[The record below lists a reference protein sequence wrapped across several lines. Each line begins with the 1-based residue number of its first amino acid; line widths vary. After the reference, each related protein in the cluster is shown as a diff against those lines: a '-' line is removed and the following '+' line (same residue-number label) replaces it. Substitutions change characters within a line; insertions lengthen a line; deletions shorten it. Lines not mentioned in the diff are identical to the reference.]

1 MMERSSKVLIS
12 SPKRLEDWRWKRGM
26 EKPTIKITAS
36 ASVAS
41 VGGEVEGIAD
51 PGGVLIREMPLKWGR
66 K

>member
-1 MMERSSKVLIS
+1 
-12 SPKRLEDWRWKRGM
+12 M

-51 PGGVLIREMPLKWGR
+51 PGGSLDKRDTVEMGKEMTSPA
-66 K
+66 